1 MGFTK
6 RQAQVMGRGYSA
18 VVERSKERQ
27 TLTLQL
33 TWTGSPAPERVLET
47 LRANLPY
54 HLNFTDLKVEAAATR
69 TQELERELS
78 VSQEMLRVLREQVK
92 ALQMQQQAEA
102 QPQAQP
108 QPAQDTARE
117 AISLREWARRLH
129 KSYSWA
135 WRERAAGRVE
145 AVVIGGGK
153 KHDQVL
159 VYPDSWNAPAPK
171 PRKGAKK

>member
-54 HLNFTDLKVEAAATR
+54 HLNFADLKVEAAATR

-78 VSQEMLRVLREQVK
+78 VSQEMLRALREQVK
-92 ALQMQQQAEA
+92 ALQAPVA
-102 QPQAQP
+102 QLPEPQTAQGSG
-108 QPAQDTARE
+108 TRE
-117 AISLREWARRLH
+117 AISLTEWAKRVG

-135 WRERAAGRVE
+135 WRQRAAGRIE
-145 AVVIGGGK
+145 SIVIGGGQ

-159 VYPDSWNAPAPK
+159 VYPDSWNQPANRREK
-171 PRKGAKK
+171 